1 MFEGLTKLGS
11 MHQAKCQANE
21 VPIRFSK
28 VKIGNGI
35 LLDSEDPTELI
46 DIKSLKKEVDI
57 VEKTQVEDAVRML
70 VQIDNTG
77 VIEGY
82 YPREIGI
89 YAMDGEVE
97 ILYWYINDGNECS
110 YLTPASKAPIKFK
123 IWVNLLAT
131 SLESVIVN
139 WTGKELWVDREYLG
153 KELEKK
159 QDMTDNRLLTTTKK
173 IWEAINE
180 LFNNK
185 LEKGGYIGTAKN
197 LLDEISKKASK
208 TLLGRMIVGK
218 GMTADSAGRVSIIS
232 KNDGI
237 IVNDNDIQLNIIDNL
252 TTNSSTRSLSAKQ
265 GKKLFDEKQN
275 ITDTTLP
282 TTAKTIT
289 GSIKELFTGKVN
301 NTDIVNNLTTTST
314 GKVLDGRQGPAIV
327 NKINGLAGGYSGAF
341 PLTTAVKEGIY
352 LLPATNKF
360 YVCVENYSGS
370 SLTAPNA
377 NFEELSV
384 FQNRNKLE
392 NLCNNDW
399 KLISTLTTI
408 NSKITISEEYSI
420 IKINCYYSPTLMCAT
435 FIFNANENQ
444 NCSFFSNVALEGRFT
459 LINKIITL
467 TGVGDESDASLKI
480 YVKN

>member
-11 MHQAKCQANE
+11 IHQAKCQANE

-28 VKIGNGI
+28 VKIGNEI
-35 LLDSEDPTELI
+35 LLDSEDPRDLI

-57 VEKTQVEDAVRML
+57 VEKIQVEDAVRML

-159 QDMTDNRLLTTTKK
+159 QDMTDNRLLTTAKK

-237 IVNDNDIQLNIIDNL
+237 IVNDNDIELNIVDNL

-275 ITDTTLP
+275 ITD
-282 TTAKTIT
+282 
-289 GSIKELFTGKVN
+289 
-301 NTDIVNNLTTTST
+301 IVNNLTTAVP

-327 NKINGLAGGYSGAF
+327 NKINGLAGGYSGVF

-360 YVCVENYSGS
+360 YVCIENYNGS

-392 NLCNNDW
+392 NLSKKFIKIAELRTLNSTVSQGQYTEF
-399 KLISTLTTI
+399 LIHLYIGPLTLA
-408 NSKITISEEYSI
+408 SSSYITISALLDGIQNFITYSSTGAECLVEYKNNMFKLTSRGYQSDGYAI
-420 IKINCYYSPTLMCAT
+420 IYA
-435 FIFNANENQ
+435 
-444 NCSFFSNVALEGRFT
+444 R
-459 LINKIITL
+459 
-467 TGVGDESDASLKI
+467 
-480 YVKN
+480 